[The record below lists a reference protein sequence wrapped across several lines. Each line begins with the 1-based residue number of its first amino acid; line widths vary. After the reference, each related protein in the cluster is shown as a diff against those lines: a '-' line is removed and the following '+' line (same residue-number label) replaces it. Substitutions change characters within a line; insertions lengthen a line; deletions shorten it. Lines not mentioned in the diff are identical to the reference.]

1 MVAST
6 PSVDRASEIKVR
18 QLLRRLPGERQ
29 IANARKIAAL
39 RKPANDLRRLLK
51 RDYVRS
57 LRRGLG
63 YGEVRRVLAT
73 FAHIFPA
80 FNSRS
85 VGIMPTKNFGT
96 IAAKLGFTVK
106 AVPFGGSEGLAL
118 RGFYAQ
124 RSAGVLKDP
133 LIFVNTAHPPVVAL
147 TSFVHE
153 IGHHVSR
160 EILRLKPSRTH
171 FYFDAG
177 YADQLTEPSELVAD
191 VVVSIA
197 GYPEKVARKIF
208 ATPWDWGLV
217 ARASRLSDNAFAE
230 VQRHLKEAY
239 GFDLYLEHVP
249 AEQRLQY
256 LGGIIHYA
264 KLRWALLAEYDL

>member
-1 MVAST
+1 MGASR
-6 PSVDRASEIKVR
+6 SSRERSSDLKVR
-18 QLLRRLPGERQ
+18 QLLRGLPGERQ

-39 RKPANDLRRLLK
+39 RKPAIDLHRLLK

-63 YGEVRRVLAT
+63 YGQVRELVET
-73 FAHIFPA
+73 FGHIFPA

-85 VGIMPTKNFGT
+85 VRIMPAENFGT
-96 IAAKLGFTVK
+96 IAAKLGFTVR
-106 AVPFGGSEGLAL
+106 AAPFGGSDGLAL

-124 RSAGVLKDP
+124 RCAGVLKDP
-133 LIFVNTAHPPVVAL
+133 LIFVNTAHHPIVAL

-153 IGHHVSR
+153 LGHHISR
-160 EILRLKPSRTH
+160 EILRLRPSRAH

-191 VVVSIA
+191 VVVSLA
-197 GYPEKVARKIF
+197 GYPESVARKIF

-217 ARASRLSDNAFAE
+217 ARAARLSDNAFAE
-230 VQRHLKEAY
+230 VQRHLKQAY
-239 GFDLYLEHVP
+239 GFDLRLEP
-249 AEQRLQY
+249 ALAEQRLQY

>member
-1 MVAST
+1 MVPST
-6 PSVDRASEIKVR
+6 PSRDRSSDLKVR

-63 YGEVRRVLAT
+63 YGQVRRLVERFSL
-73 FAHIFPA
+73 IFPA
-80 FNSRS
+80 FNTRS
-85 VGIMPTKNFGT
+85 ISIMPTASFGT
-96 IAAKLGFTVK
+96 IAAKLGFTVR
-106 AVPFGGSEGLAL
+106 ALPFGGSDGLAL
-118 RGFYAQ
+118 RGFYAH

-153 IGHHVSR
+153 LGHHVSR
-160 EILRLKPSRTH
+160 DILQLKPSRAH

-191 VVVSIA
+191 VVVSFA

-217 ARASRLSDNAFAE
+217 ARAAHLSDNAFAE
-230 VQRHLKEAY
+230 VQRHLKQAY